1 MDNTQICAIIKL
13 FEKQNK
19 AGELKHMK
27 TMMKYELIIN
37 EALRSALN
45 NDIPDDEINEFISFF
60 GKHTN
65 SDRIYIFEDDIR
77 NHTTNN
83 TYEWCAEGII
93 PQIDELQNVDM
104 EIIDWWYETFK
115 NGKSVIIS
123 DLEEI
128 KETHRLSYNILSKQ
142 NIHNLVVTPLYYK
155 GEISGFFGV
164 DNPAETDYETLT
176 VFLDMIGMI
185 LISLMK
191 IRNSFRKSN
200 YEAKIN
206 SYASLAAIYS
216 SMHLIDLKTETF
228 QVIKSPEYIN
238 RNCADV
244 DMDNFPKQIRNVMS
258 KLSTEKYFDNVMEF
272 TDITTLESRMK
283 NVNTIADEFLGSVH
297 GWCRERFIKV
307 DNDENGNLW
316 HVLYCIEI
324 IDEEKRRENRLIYLS
339 ETDLMTGISN
349 RGSGER
355 KISELLSNRVGGM
368 LVLIDCDKFK
378 SINDTYG
385 HHVGDSVIVAI
396 AEALQKLCKED
407 DIVMRLGGD
416 EFAMF
421 IPEIVDKSHAN
432 DFFKRIFNNIDEI
445 EISEMGDRKI
455 YVSLGAA
462 ICLSGEETSFDQL
475 YRKMD
480 IAMYESKKQ
489 DGYCATIYS
498 N

>member
-1 MDNTQICAIIKL
+1 
-13 FEKQNK
+13 
-19 AGELKHMK
+19 MK
-27 TMMKYELIIN
+27 EIMKYELIIN
-37 EALRSALN
+37 EALRSALD
-45 NDIPDDEINEFISFF
+45 NDIPDDEINEFIRFF

-65 SDRIYIFEDDIR
+65 SDRIYIFEDDMR
-77 NHTTNN
+77 NHITKN
-83 TYEWCAEGII
+83 TYEWCAEGIV

-104 EIIDWWYETFK
+104 EVIDWWYDTFK
-115 NGKSVIIS
+115 DGKSVIIS
-123 DLEEI
+123 NLEEI

-206 SYASLAAIYS
+206 SYSSLAAIYA

-228 QVIKSPEYIN
+228 QIIKNTENIA
-238 RNCADV
+238 RNCDNIEK
-244 DMDNFPKQIRNVMS
+244 DNFPRQIRNVMI
-258 KLSTEKYFDNVMEF
+258 KLCTEKYYDNVMHF
-272 TDITTLESRMK
+272 TNIRTLEDRMK
-283 NVNTIADEFLGSVH
+283 NVSTIADEFLGTVH

-316 HVLYCIEI
+316 HVLYCVEV

-349 RGSGER
+349 RGSGEK
-355 KISELLSNRVGGM
+355 KISELLRKRVGGM

-378 SINDTYG
+378 SINDTFG
-385 HHVGDSVIVAI
+385 HNVGDVVIIAI
-396 AEALQKLCKED
+396 ADALQRLCGEND
-407 DIVMRLGGD
+407 VVMRLGGD

-421 IPEIVDKSHAN
+421 IPEIVDEASAN
-432 DFFKRIFNNIDEI
+432 DFFERIFDSIDEI

-455 YVSLGAA
+455 YVSLGAS
-462 ICLSGEETSFDQL
+462 ICLAGKETTFDQL
-475 YRKMD
+475 YREMD

-489 DGYCATIYS
+489 DGYCATLY
-498 N
+498 NN

>member
-1 MDNTQICAIIKL
+1 
-13 FEKQNK
+13 
-19 AGELKHMK
+19 MK
-27 TMMKYELIIN
+27 EIMKYELIIN
-37 EALRSALN
+37 KALRSALD
-45 NDIPDDEINEFISFF
+45 NDIPDDEINEFIRFF

-65 SDRIYIFEDDIR
+65 SDRIYIFEDDMK
-77 NHTTNN
+77 NHITRN
-83 TYEWCAEGII
+83 TYEWCAEGIV

-104 EIIDWWYETFK
+104 EIIGWWYDIFK
-115 NGKSVIIS
+115 DGKSVIIS
-123 DLEEI
+123 RLEEI
-128 KETHRLSYNILSKQ
+128 KETHRLSYDLLSKQ

-176 VFLDMIGMI
+176 VFLEMIGMI
-185 LISLMK
+185 LISLIK

-206 SYASLAAIYS
+206 SYTSLAAIYF

-228 QVIKSPEYIN
+228 RVIKNTEDIAK
-238 RNCADV
+238 NCD
-244 DMDNFPKQIRNVMS
+244 DIEKDNFPRQIRNVMT
-258 KLSTEKYFDNVMEF
+258 KLCTEKYYDNVMDF
-272 TDITTLESRMK
+272 TNIRTLKERMK
-283 NVNTIADEFLGSVH
+283 NVNTIADEFLGAVH

-316 HVLYCIEI
+316 HVLYCVEV

-349 RGSGER
+349 RGSGEK
-355 KISELLSNRVGGM
+355 KISELLRKRVGGM

-385 HHVGDSVIVAI
+385 HNVGDVVIIAI
-396 AEALQKLCKED
+396 ADALQSLCGEKD
-407 DIVMRLGGD
+407 VVMRLGGD

-421 IPEIVDKSHAN
+421 IPEIVDESSAN
-432 DFFKRIFNNIDEI
+432 DFFERIFDSINKI
-445 EISEMGDRKI
+445 EINEMKDRKI
-455 YVSLGAA
+455 YVSIGAS
-462 ICLSGEETSFDQL
+462 ICLTGKETTFDQL
-475 YRKMD
+475 YREMD

-489 DGYCATIYS
+489 DGYCATLY
-498 N
+498 NN